1 LKRAVRPEGDGAV
14 WRLIVDPPED
24 GALNMA
30 VDEAML
36 EAYEHAGVKPE
47 PTLRI
52 YGWRPAALS
61 LGRTQRAEGAHDP
74 DALAR
79 LAIDLVRR
87 PTGGTAV
94 LHEFER
100 TYAVVGALGVWPFT
114 GGVTATYRLIADA
127 VSAGLKRLGV
137 ASSPVPPRFGAAR
150 DTSAACFARMGAWE
164 IEAEGRKLV
173 GAAQARRRGAFL
185 QHGSIPLVLD
195 PVRLG
200 AAVGSDVDGGRFI
213 DLAAASGRAIAEG
226 DLDRALVSGF
236 EETFGARLVPGGLT
250 RDESLRAAELRCWKY
265 DSIAWTHGGSI
276 GVREARWG
284 PVAPR

>member
-1 LKRAVRPEGDGAV
+1 LSCVDRPEGAGAP
-14 WRLIVDPPED
+14 WRLIVHPQED
-24 GALNMA
+24 GAWNMA
-30 VDEAML
+30 VDEAIL
-36 EAYEHAGVKPE
+36 EAYVQAGEKPP
-47 PTLRI
+47 PTLRL

-61 LGRTQRAEGAHDP
+61 LGRTQRAQGAHDP
-74 DALAR
+74 HALAR

-100 TYAVVGALGVWPFT
+100 TYAVVGALGVPPFT

-127 VSAGLKRLGV
+127 VIAGLEQLGV
-137 ASSPVPPRFGAAR
+137 ASSSAAPEGGGSR
-150 DTSAACFARMGAWE
+150 DVSAACFARTGAWE
-164 IEAEGRKLV
+164 IEAAGRKIV

-185 QHGSIPLVLD
+185 QHGSIPQALD
-195 PVRLG
+195 PTRL
-200 AAVGSDVDGGRFI
+200 ASAVGVSIDTERFI
-213 DLAAASGRAIAEG
+213 DLERALGRAVDDA

-236 EETFGARLVPGGLT
+236 ERTFRARLVPGGLT

-265 DSIAWTHGGSI
+265 DSIAWTRDGSV
-276 GVREARWG
+276 GAREARWG